1 MRFLLDTHIFL
12 WLNNEPAKLS
22 PALHLICDDPANEL
36 FISLVSL
43 WEIQI
48 KQQLGKLKFDV
59 PWQQMIEIQ
68 QKDNGLVLLPIK
80 LQHIARLEDLPL
92 IHHDPFDRLLIAQAI
107 QEEMTILS
115 ADTICC
121 NYPITLIS

>member
-59 PWQQMIEIQ
+59 PWQQMLEIQ

-80 LQHIARLEDLPL
+80 LQHIATLEDLPL
-92 IHHDPFDRLLIAQAI
+92 IHRDPFDRLLIAQAI

-115 ADTICC
+115 ADTIFC

>member
-12 WLNNEPAKLS
+12 WLNDEPTKLS
-22 PALHLICDDPANEL
+22 PALHLVCNDPANEL

-59 PWQQMIEIQ
+59 PWQQMLEIQ
-68 QKDNGLVLLPIK
+68 QQDNGLVLLPIK
-80 LQHIARLEDLPL
+80 LQHIAALEALPL
-92 IHHDPFDRLLIAQAI
+92 IHRDPFDRLLIAQAI

-115 ADTICC
+115 ADTVFCH
-121 NYPITLIS
+121 YPVTLIS

>member
-115 ADTICC
+115 ADAIFC

>member
-59 PWQQMIEIQ
+59 PWQQMLEIQ

-80 LQHIARLEDLPL
+80 LQHIATLEDLPL
-92 IHHDPFDRLLIAQAI
+92 IHRDPFDRLLIAQAI

-115 ADTICC
+115 ADTVFC

>member
-59 PWQQMIEIQ
+59 PWQQMLEIQ

-80 LQHIARLEDLPL
+80 LHHIATLEDLPL
-92 IHHDPFDRLLIAQAI
+92 IHRDPFDRLLIAQAI

-115 ADTICC
+115 ADTVFC

>member
-12 WLNNEPAKLS
+12 WLNVEPTKLS
-22 PALHLICDDPANEL
+22 PALHLVCNDSANEL

-59 PWQQMIEIQ
+59 SWQRMLELQ
-68 QKDNGLVLLPIK
+68 QQGTMDWFYCPLNFNILL
-80 LQHIARLEDLPL
+80 LHE
-92 IHHDPFDRLLIAQAI
+92 
-107 QEEMTILS
+107 
-115 ADTICC
+115 
-121 NYPITLIS
+121 

>member
-59 PWQQMIEIQ
+59 PWQQMLEIQ

-80 LQHIARLEDLPL
+80 LQHIATLEDLPL
-92 IHHDPFDRLLIAQAI
+92 IHRDPFDRLLIAQAI

-115 ADTICC
+115 ADTVFC
-121 NYPITLIS
+121 NYPITFIS

>member
-1 MRFLLDTHIFL
+1 MTNYRTI
-12 WLNNEPAKLS
+12 LS
-22 PALHLICDDPANEL
+22 PALHLVCNDPANEL

-59 PWQQMIEIQ
+59 PWQRMLELQ
-68 QKDNGLVLLPIK
+68 QQDNGLVLLPIK
-80 LQHIARLEDLPL
+80 LQHIVTLETLPL
-92 IHHDPFDRLLIAQAI
+92 IHRDPFDRLLIAQAI

-115 ADTICC
+115 ADTVFCH
-121 NYPITLIS
+121 YPVTLIS

>member
-12 WLNNEPAKLS
+12 WLNDEPAKLS

-59 PWQQMIEIQ
+59 PWQQMLKIQ

-80 LQHIARLEDLPL
+80 LQHIATLETLPL
-92 IHHDPFDRLLIAQAI
+92 IHRDPFDRLLIAQAI

-115 ADTICC
+115 ADTAFC